1 MSIAIKKENQIT
13 VLKLVNLWFYFVNQI
28 LRCVVNFGKQ
38 KEVEEIK
45 NLGFR
50 MNHSKEDSRT
60 RQKEFRIA
68 FNLHASLPTQFV
80 LHKF

>member
-1 MSIAIKKENQIT
+1 M
-13 VLKLVNLWFYFVNQI
+13 VL
-28 LRCVVNFGKQ
+28 LRESDFEMCNKVNFSKQ

-45 NLGFR
+45 NLRFR
-50 MNHSKEDSRT
+50 QTHRKEDSRT

>member
-1 MSIAIKKENQIT
+1 M
-13 VLKLVNLWFYFVNQI
+13 VLLCESDFEMCNKVNS
-28 LRCVVNFGKQ
+28 GKQ
-38 KEVEEIK
+38 KEVEEIR

-50 MNHSKEDSRT
+50 MNHNKEDSRT

-68 FNLHASLPTQFV
+68 FNLHASLTTQFV